1 MENASKALLIAG
13 GILLAILILGLLT
26 LLLSSLSSNQL
37 AEEKKTEAKQLQ
49 EFNQQWEAYNKK
61 ALFGS
66 EIITVVNKAIQNN
79 KSVET
84 MDSNNKF
91 YVNIKIDCKT
101 TTFKSKI
108 TRINLKTGEIDE
120 NIKSI
125 PGSANNGKEIKE
137 EDINLSKITELGSW
151 QQNGTLNMSNKVVEQ
166 FKQTNYKNEYKDD
179 TNSAIYYLDSA
190 FKVFKTTP
198 FKCTGIDYDNG
209 RVHEIHFE
217 IR

>member
-13 GILLAILILGLLT
+13 GILLAVLVLGLLA
-26 LLLSSLSSNQL
+26 LLLSSISSNQL
-37 AEEKKTEAKQLQ
+37 AEEKKIEAKQLQ

-66 EIITVVNKAIQNN
+66 DIITVVNKAIQNN

-84 MDSNNKF
+84 MDRNNKF

-101 TTFKSKI
+101 TKFKSKI
-108 TRINLKTGEIDE
+108 TRINLKTGETDE

-137 EDINLSKITELGSW
+137 EDINLSEITELGSW

-166 FKQTNYKNEYKDD
+166 FEQTNYKNEYKDD

-198 FKCTGIDYDNG
+198 FKCTGIDYIDG